1 MSKAISL
8 HAEYCHAVA
17 CGFSDHPLKLPSDT
31 VKGIAMRLRG
41 ISAITAVLMADN
53 AGDTDGGVDLGNW
66 LRHGLIDAAY
76 SLASDAGSILHEA
89 DERANSERERQ
100 THSGRREGVAA

>member
-8 HAEYCHAVA
+8 HAEYRHAVD
-17 CGFSDHPLKLPSDT
+17 CGFSDHPLELSGYT

-41 ISAITAVLMADN
+41 ISAITAVLLADN

-76 SLASDAGSILHEA
+76 SLANDAGSILHEA
-89 DERANSERERQ
+89 DECASSERER
-100 THSGRREGVAA
+100 HESRIAAPGV